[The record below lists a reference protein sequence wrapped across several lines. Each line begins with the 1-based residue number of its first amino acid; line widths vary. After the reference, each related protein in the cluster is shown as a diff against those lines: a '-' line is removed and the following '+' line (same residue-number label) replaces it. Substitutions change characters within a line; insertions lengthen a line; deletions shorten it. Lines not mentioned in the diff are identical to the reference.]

1 MKNFNLNN
9 KTLLITG
16 GTGSFG
22 KRFIRKILE
31 NYKIKKIV
39 VYSRDELKQSEMYE
53 EFIEYKDKIRYF
65 IGDVRDADRLKLAL
79 KSIDIVIHAAA
90 LKQVPAAEYNPFEF
104 IKTNII
110 GTQNLISAIM
120 ESNVERAISLST
132 DKAAA
137 PINIYGATKLAADK
151 LFISS
156 NNISSKKFS
165 VVRYGNVMMSRGSV
179 MPIFEKQSRAGVLT
193 ITDKRMTRFSITLDQ
208 GVDFVIQCLKKM
220 WGGELFVPKIPSY
233 KTTDVAKAIAPNCKI
248 KFTGIRPGEKLHE
261 EMITASDSLNT
272 LEFKKYYV
280 ILPSTLEFLTWKL
293 NDFIK
298 NSDQYQAKFC
308 KENFSYNSSTNSK
321 FLSVKEIKE
330 LVEKEKIVYQKKK

>member
-1 MKNFNLNN
+1 
-9 KTLLITG
+9 
-16 GTGSFG
+16 
-22 KRFIRKILE
+22 
-31 NYKIKKIV
+31 
-39 VYSRDELKQSEMYE
+39 
-53 EFIEYKDKIRYF
+53 
-65 IGDVRDADRLKLAL
+65 
-79 KSIDIVIHAAA
+79 
-90 LKQVPAAEYNPFEF
+90 
-104 IKTNII
+104 
-110 GTQNLISAIM
+110 M
-120 ESNVERAISLST
+120 ESNVERAIALST

-220 WGGELFVPKIPSY
+220 WGGELFVPKITSY

-330 LVEKEKIVYQKKK
+330 LVEKEKIVYQKKNNY